1 MFRQA
6 RQNARRLA
14 TGGTARQ
21 HRPPSMIRSFVFS
34 DGKLVG
40 RDLES
45 EALRLVRA
53 DKGLL
58 LWVDLVNPT
67 DEEVHEILEGV
78 FQFHPLAIEDC
89 RTPSSLPKAE
99 DYDDYLFVVTHAV
112 DFTRT
117 EKFNTTE
124 LNLFLG
130 KDFLVTYHAPSVK
143 SIESVIDRCVR
154 TTGSVARGPDR
165 LAHLIIDALVDN
177 FQPTTEELRAELES
191 IEESV
196 LSSSDPG
203 LTTQL
208 LEVRGEIAHLRQ
220 IVRPQRDMIS
230 RLSRGESKMI
240 RSVMLPYFR
249 DLRDNL
255 IRIDETAASFAD
267 QLLISFD
274 LYLNKSSFQANEG
287 IKALTALTAISL
299 PGIVFGTWYG
309 MNFTHMP
316 ELNSHYGYPGVILA
330 TGVTTYLMWRWCK
343 RKRWI

>member
-1 MFRQA
+1 
-6 RQNARRLA
+6 
-14 TGGTARQ
+14 
-21 HRPPSMIRSFVFS
+21 MIQSFVFS

-40 RDLES
+40 RDLEI

-53 DKGLL
+53 DKGLI
-58 LWVDLVNPT
+58 LWVDLQNPT
-67 DEEVHEILEGV
+67 EEEIKTILEGV

-89 RTPSSLPKAE
+89 RAPSSLPKSE
-99 DYDDYLFVVTHAV
+99 DYEEYLFLVTHAV

-124 LNLFLG
+124 LDLFLG
-130 KDFLVTYHAPSVK
+130 KDFLVTYHVTPLK
-143 SIESVIDRCVR
+143 SIASTIDRCVKA
-154 TTGSVARGPDR
+154 TGVVARGPDR
-165 LAHLIIDALVDN
+165 LAHFIIDALVDH
-177 FQPTTEELRAELES
+177 FKPVTDELRAELEE

-196 LSSSDPG
+196 LTASDAS

-208 LEVRGEIAHLRQ
+208 LQVRSEIALLRQ

-230 RLSRGESKMI
+230 RLARGDSKMI
-240 RSVMLPYFR
+240 RAIMLPYFR

-274 LYLNKSSFQANEG
+274 LYLNKSGFQANEG

-299 PGIVFGTWYG
+299 PATIVGTWYG
-309 MNFTHMP
+309 MNFEHMP
-316 ELNSHYGYPGVILA
+316 ELKSPYGYPGVIVL
-330 TGVTTYLMWRWCK
+330 TLILTVLMWRWCK
-343 RKRWI
+343 RRRWI